1 MTAVHLFNHP
11 VVAAL
16 LLTLAFLGLVVE
28 VRSVGFH
35 RAGWAGLVALG
46 LFVASHLAEGIP
58 AWRALPILGGVVL
71 LWPALE
77 DPDRWRV
84 GAAGIALAAAGAYL
98 VMVGPGPAHLDHAR
112 ALAVLAAT
120 ALLVLLAAT
129 AVWMR
134 LPASARPRHRSGVF
148 FFKPPADGAVEE
160 AMDESPVGREGV
172 AATALQPDGWAL
184 VEGDRRPALAE
195 GEWVDEGEPV
205 EVLGDDGL
213 HLRVR
218 RRPDDAAPG

>member
-16 LLTLAFLGLVVE
+16 LLTLAFLGLVIE

-35 RAGWAGLVALG
+35 RAGWAGLVALA

-58 AWRALPILGGVVL
+58 AWRAGPILVGVVL

-77 DPDRWRV
+77 NPARWRV
-84 GAAGIALAAAGAYL
+84 AAAGIILAAGGAYL

-112 ALAVLAAT
+112 ALAVLAAS

-129 AVWMR
+129 VVWMR
-134 LPASARPRHRSGVF
+134 LPASARPRRRTGVF
-148 FFKPPADGAVEE
+148 FFTPPEE
-160 AMDESPVGREGV
+160 AALEDALDESSVGREGV

-205 EVLGDDGL
+205 EVVGDDGL

-218 RRPDDAAPG
+218 RRPDEAAPG